1 MTSSPSAPGSAA
13 EPRRPAI
20 RLASID
26 VLRGVVILGILPM
39 NIQLFA
45 TVDANF
51 LNPFAGP
58 WTDSANVTL
67 WSVMHVLFGHK
78 DLTIFSMLFGAGIL
92 MIDERA
98 GADSR
103 AAYRHYRRML
113 VLLGL
118 GMLHAYLLWPGDI
131 LVTYALAG
139 MAVYPL
145 RRLRPHRQL
154 FLGIAAYAVPMVLCL
169 IVGLLLPRAPASL
182 QESVYAMFQPSPEAM
197 AAHHATYSQGW
208 LAQFSD
214 RAASSLTIQLV
225 IVPAALFWVAAGMM
239 LAGMALYRWGVF
251 FAQLPVRRYLA
262 MIALALGLG
271 LPSILYGLHRNFA
284 AGWDPAYSMFLG
296 RLFSESVAP
305 LMACGWI
312 ACWMLVCRAGAL
324 PRLTALL
331 AAVGRMA
338 LTNYLAQTLICSFL
352 FYGHGL
358 GLIGRVDR
366 FGQVGIAIA
375 VWVLQLT
382 ASWFWLRRFQ
392 FGPAEWLW
400 RALTYVRP
408 PALQSTYP
416 SDGQNEPRACSPL
429 RAVSRAVRAD
439 FPEQMGAT
447 GSDVKLSAS
456 ASSAPFSCRAR
467 EPGPP
472 FGPATLSAGAAL
484 KRGSSFAGLLLPLTG
499 VALLA
504 EFAAQTLA
512 PTIPQDLVL
521 YLVAAGAALL
531 VTWVCHRLFEPSERG
546 TIGLRVRVTA
556 LPALLLGALAGAALM
571 ALWLGVVRLSAD
583 VSVTTAGSPEPAWT
597 AVAGLAAALAL
608 AAFEEI
614 AFRGFALRTLARW
627 NRTGAILLCGLAFV
641 AIHLPNP
648 GGLSAPAMVNMF
660 LLHLLLAAVLMRTG
674 SLWPLIGLHAGWNYM
689 LGTILGLPVSG
700 NSPHAAL
707 FHTTVEPNAWTANAF
722 GPEGGWLV
730 TMILGMAALL
740 AWPRRDAWQTPGK
753 AL

>member
-1 MTSSPSAPGSAA
+1 MTSSPSAPGAA
-13 EPRRPAI
+13 TEPPRPAM

-98 GADSR
+98 RDDSR
-103 AAYRHYRRML
+103 AAYRHYRRMV

-145 RRLRPHRQL
+145 RRLRPYRQL
-154 FLGIAAYAVPMVLCL
+154 LLGIAAYAVPMVLCL

-214 RAASSLTIQLV
+214 RAAASLTIQLV
-225 IVPAALFWVAAGMM
+225 IVPAALFWVASGMM

-251 FAQLPVRRYLA
+251 FAKLPIRHYLG

-284 AGWDPAYSMFLG
+284 AGWDPSFSMFLG
-296 RLFSESVAP
+296 RLFSETVAP

-312 ACWMLVCRAGAL
+312 ACWMLICRAGAL
-324 PRLTALL
+324 PRVTALL

-366 FGQVGIAIA
+366 FGQVGIAVV
-375 VWVLQLT
+375 VWIVQLG
-382 ASWFWLRRFQ
+382 ASSLWLRRFQ

-408 PALQSTYP
+408 PALR
-416 SDGQNEPRACSPL
+416 NEPGHSAAASVAASPGGMEERVSPTRPDTLPAPVALQRA
-429 RAVSRAVRAD
+429 
-439 FPEQMGAT
+439 
-447 GSDVKLSAS
+447 
-456 ASSAPFSCRAR
+456 
-467 EPGPP
+467 
-472 FGPATLSAGAAL
+472 AA
-484 KRGSSFAGLLLPLTG
+484 FAGLLLPLTG
-499 VALLA
+499 IALLA

-512 PTIPQDLVL
+512 PTVPKDLAL
-521 YLVAAGAALL
+521 YLVAASAALL
-531 VTWVCHRLFEPSERG
+531 VTWVCHRLFEPSLSW
-546 TIGLRVRVTA
+546 TTGLRVRAFTLIT
-556 LPALLLGALAGAALM
+556 LPLGVVAGAALM
-571 ALWLGVVRLSAD
+571 ALWVGVVWLLHWATHGD
-583 VSVTTAGSPEPAWT
+583 ATANLAATVLG
-597 AVAGLAAALAL
+597 GFAAALTL

-614 AFRGFALRTLARW
+614 AFRGYAFRTLARW

-660 LLHLLLAAVLMRTG
+660 LLHLLLVAVLMRTG
-674 SLWPLIGLHAGWNYM
+674 SLWPLIGIHAGWNYV

-700 NSPHAAL
+700 NPPHAAL
-707 FHTTVEPNAWTANAF
+707 YHIVVEPGTWTANAF

-730 TMILGMAALL
+730 TVILGAGYLFAACRSSSVKSPAHL
-740 AWPRRDAWQTPGK
+740 
-753 AL
+753 